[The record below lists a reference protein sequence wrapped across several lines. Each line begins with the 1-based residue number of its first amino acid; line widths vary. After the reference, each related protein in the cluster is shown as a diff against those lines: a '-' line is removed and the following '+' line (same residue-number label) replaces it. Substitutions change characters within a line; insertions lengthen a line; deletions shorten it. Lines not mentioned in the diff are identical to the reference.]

1 MATLRFG
8 RVPQPR
14 PFPSQALEGEA
25 LHPCYLWLYDIAR
38 IPGWLRPAIAWL
50 LRRRG
55 EARKAALFLAGRG
68 RTAYNYWQLVVR
80 RDAMQF
86 RANAEACPSFAR
98 YLSEA
103 HQAGVKVIARR
114 VRWGEADGED
124 LGVAI
129 DDGSLPVS
137 GL

>member
-1 MATLRFG
+1 M
-8 RVPQPR
+8 
-14 PFPSQALEGEA
+14 GEA
-25 LHPCYLWLYDIAR
+25 GAGEDDGAR
-38 IPGWLRPAIAWL
+38 LN
-50 LRRRG
+50 
-55 EARKAALFLAGRG
+55 AAVLFV
-68 RTAYNYWQLVVR
+68 VVR